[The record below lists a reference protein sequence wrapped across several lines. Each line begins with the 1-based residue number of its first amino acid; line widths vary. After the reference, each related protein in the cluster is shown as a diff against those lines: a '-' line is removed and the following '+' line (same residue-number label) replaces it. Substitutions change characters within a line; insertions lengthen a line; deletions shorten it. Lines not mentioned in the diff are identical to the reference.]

1 MTVHMCEDRGVYNL
15 QSWSE
20 SMESE
25 KTPIED
31 YEHAVYLNMC
41 DHYCDPP
48 SSCIYPEC
56 NGGHYYKNVDG
67 SWVETDNPDESTVIV
82 RSESE

>member
-1 MTVHMCEDRGVYNL
+1 MTV
-15 QSWSE
+15 SS
-20 SMESE
+20 
-25 KTPIED
+25 IEN
-31 YEHAVYLNMC
+31 YTMC

-48 SSCIYPEC
+48 SSCVYPEC